1 MIFKIPNATLKNEPA
16 LNNNTILRKADC
28 SLLSTTFIK
37 MSKLTLFTWS
47 VSDPFGPDSA
57 TSSPLEFTVSNLPLM
72 QKLHLSFGFQS
83 MGSGGGGDNVGCG
96 CGGDVTDNDANGDG
110 VQVSIDFKLFP
121 VSAVML
127 LELADLCDEL
137 VLEISSP

>member
-1 MIFKIPNATLKNEPA
+1 
-16 LNNNTILRKADC
+16 
-28 SLLSTTFIK
+28 
-37 MSKLTLFTWS
+37 
-47 VSDPFGPDSA
+47 
-57 TSSPLEFTVSNLPLM
+57 M

-137 VLEISSP
+137 VLEISSPWFCDAANEKGNIGKVHTIRKT